1 MGIYVGIS
9 LFMDLLTFLFF
20 HHRSCALK
28 LTNWKRRSTT
38 LKELSTIHHGIGKL
52 STSFSLSWFENGQY
66 FVVVWHNTIDLRA
79 CGELQINNYSRNRF
93 QLICREPLRRLCAFA
108 VTDKISVYIFTA
120 VLAGFFSVLGL
131 LRFPF
136 TSQLPAMAP
145 AQRLLNIFC

>member
-20 HHRSCALK
+20 HHRSWALK

-66 FVVVWHNTIDLRA
+66 LVVVWHNTIDLRA
-79 CGELQINNYSRNRF
+79 CGELEINNYSWSRF
-93 QLICREPLRRLCAFA
+93 KLILGSLCTVGAPLLSQIKSLFIFLLLLLLVSFCR
-108 VTDKISVYIFTA
+108 
-120 VLAGFFSVLGL
+120 LGCCV
-131 LRFPF
+131 FPF

-145 AQRLLNIFC
+145 AQRTLNIFC